1 MFIAKWNKS
10 VILSYVGLVFAII
23 GMYICVT
30 TGNILHALSCLI
42 VSGVC
47 DLFDGKIARMC
58 KRTKDEIKFGI
69 QLDSLVDT
77 ASFVVFPIIILL
89 TMGLTDWYQLPV
101 LALFAICGI
110 ARLGHFNC
118 LVEDSDKPVAFYTGL
133 PVTAIAMSLP
143 LIYLILLIDM
153 PSLIYTIIL
162 TIFPALI
169 AFLNIVKIHVPKPH
183 GAAYGIFAISAII
196 VLVLFLGIL

>member
-118 LVEDSDKPVAFYTGL
+118 LVEDSDKPVPFYTGL
-133 PVTAIAMSLP
+133 PVTAIAMILP
-143 LIYLILLIDM
+143 LLYLFSYIIPNNIYPIVLTILIGVNALLN
-153 PSLIYTIIL
+153 IL
-162 TIFPALI
+162 TIKVKKPKGI
-169 AFLNIVKIHVPKPH
+169 AYP
-183 GAAYGIFAISAII
+183 IFAIAAI
-196 VLVLFLGIL
+196 VMLVLFLGVL

>member
-10 VILSYVGLVFAII
+10 VILSYVGLVFAIV

-118 LVEDSDKPVAFYTGL
+118 LVEDSDKPVPFYTGL
-133 PVTAIAMSLP
+133 PVTAIAMILP
-143 LIYLILLIDM
+143 LLYLFSYITPSNIYPIVLTILIGVNALLN
-153 PSLIYTIIL
+153 IL
-162 TIFPALI
+162 TIKVKKPKGI
-169 AFLNIVKIHVPKPH
+169 AYP
-183 GAAYGIFAISAII
+183 IFAIAAI
-196 VLVLFLGIL
+196 VMLVLFLGVL

>member
-10 VILSYVGLVFAII
+10 VILSYIGLVFAVV
-23 GMYICVT
+23 GMYICLT
-30 TGNILHALSCLI
+30 TGNVLYALSCLI

-47 DLFDGKIARMC
+47 DLFDGKVARMC

-89 TMGLTDWYQLPV
+89 AMEMNEWYQIPV
-101 LALFAICGI
+101 YAAFAICGI

-118 LVEDSDKPVAFYTGL
+118 LVEDSDKPVPYYTGL
-133 PVTAIAMSLP
+133 PVTSIAMSLP
-143 LIYLILLIDM
+143 LIYLLSYIIPTNIYPIIVTLLIATNA
-153 PSLIYTIIL
+153 LLNVL
-162 TIFPALI
+162 TIKVKKPKGI
-169 AFLNIVKIHVPKPH
+169 AYP
-183 GAAYGIFAISAII
+183 IFAIAAI
-196 VLVLFLGIL
+196 VMLVLFLGVL

>member
-10 VILSYVGLVFAII
+10 VILSYVGLVFAVI

-30 TGNILHALSCLI
+30 TGNILHALSCLM

-47 DLFDGKIARMC
+47 DLFDGKVARMC
-58 KRTKDEIKFGI
+58 KRTKDEVKFGI

-89 TMGLTDWYQLPV
+89 TIGLTDWYQIPV

-118 LVEDSDKPVAFYTGL
+118 LVEDSDKPVEYYTGL
-133 PVTAIAMSLP
+133 PVTAIAIVLP
-143 LIYLILLIDM
+143 LLYLLSYIIPSNIYNVVLTILIGVNALLN
-153 PSLIYTIIL
+153 IL
-162 TIFPALI
+162 TIKVKKPRGI
-169 AFLNIVKIHVPKPH
+169 AYP
-183 GAAYGIFAISAII
+183 IFAIAAI
-196 VLVLFLGIL
+196 VMLVLFLGVL

>member
-47 DLFDGKIARMC
+47 DLFDGKVARMC
-58 KRTKDEIKFGI
+58 KRTKDEVKFGI

-77 ASFVVFPIIILL
+77 ASFVAFPIIILL
-89 TMGLTDWYQLPV
+89 TIGLTDWYQLPV

-118 LVEDSDKPVAFYTGL
+118 LVEDSDKPVDYYTGL
-133 PVTAIAMSLP
+133 PVTAIAMILP
-143 LIYLILLIDM
+143 LLYLLSYIIPSNIYSIVLTILIGVNALLN
-153 PSLIYTIIL
+153 IL
-162 TIFPALI
+162 TIKVKKPRGI
-169 AFLNIVKIHVPKPH
+169 AYP
-183 GAAYGIFAISAII
+183 IFAIAAI
-196 VLVLFLGIL
+196 VMLVLFLGVL

>member
-133 PVTAIAMSLP
+133 PVTAIAMILP
-143 LIYLILLIDM
+143 LLYLFSYIIPSNIYPIVLTILIGVNALLN
-153 PSLIYTIIL
+153 IL
-162 TIFPALI
+162 TIKVKKPKGI
-169 AFLNIVKIHVPKPH
+169 AYP
-183 GAAYGIFAISAII
+183 IFAIAAI
-196 VLVLFLGIL
+196 VMLVLFLGVL

>member
-10 VILSYVGLVFAII
+10 VILSYVGLVFAIV

-133 PVTAIAMSLP
+133 PVTAIAMILP
-143 LIYLILLIDM
+143 LLYLFSYIIPNNIYPIVLTILIGVNALLN
-153 PSLIYTIIL
+153 IL
-162 TIFPALI
+162 TIKVKKPKGI
-169 AFLNIVKIHVPKPH
+169 AYP
-183 GAAYGIFAISAII
+183 IFAIAAI
-196 VLVLFLGIL
+196 VMLVLFLGVL

>member
-47 DLFDGKIARMC
+47 DLFDGKVARMC
-58 KRTKDEIKFGI
+58 KRTKDEVKFGI

-89 TMGLTDWYQLPV
+89 TIGLTDWYQLPV

-118 LVEDSDKPVAFYTGL
+118 LVEDSDKPVDYYTGL
-133 PVTAIAMSLP
+133 PVTAIAMVLP
-143 LIYLILLIDM
+143 LLYLLSYIIPSNIYPIVLTILIGVNALLN
-153 PSLIYTIIL
+153 IL
-162 TIFPALI
+162 TIKVKKPRGI
-169 AFLNIVKIHVPKPH
+169 AYP
-183 GAAYGIFAISAII
+183 IFAIAAI
-196 VLVLFLGIL
+196 VMLVLFLGVL